1 MNKDFQHVLT
11 SPERGKHQDK
21 HTRGS
26 STVDL
31 RSKIQLLSTSNNT
44 VDRSVSNVARPNIQ
58 WFN

>member
-1 MNKDFQHVLT
+1 MNKDFQHVLA
-11 SPERGKHQDK
+11 SPERRKHQDK

-44 VDRSVSNVARPNIQ
+44 VDRSVSNVNNI
-58 WFN
+58 